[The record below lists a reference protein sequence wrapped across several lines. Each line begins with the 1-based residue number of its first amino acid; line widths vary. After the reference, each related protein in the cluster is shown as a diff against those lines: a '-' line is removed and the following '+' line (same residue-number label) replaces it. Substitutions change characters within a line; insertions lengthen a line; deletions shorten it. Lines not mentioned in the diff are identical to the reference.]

1 MPAQGSQGANLFGKP
16 HTSTEPPKVAE
27 AGSKKEEEPAKGG
40 LFGSGGGVGLGQK
53 REAQP

>member
-16 HTSTEPPKVAE
+16 QTSTEPPKVAE